1 MEREESTV
9 KAKMAKESAGKG
21 KETREGLEESAE
33 RARESAERGHE
44 TRDGLEE
51 SAARAKMAEG
61 SAGKS
66 KETRVEL
73 EGSAERGEITKIPP
87 EMTEMP
93 ERQNR
98 LGEMVEDIPEMT
110 PPLPPPGP
118 RGRNRSRVQGR
129 GMPSEGQMSQ
139 EGHDAFEIP
148 ETDFTQGLLDPPLAM
163 DVGDVRAWGEVARG
177 ERRWGE
183 YEGSPIEHPPRVWYP
198 EYPPRMGLRFDDG
211 SQVDTA
217 LAWEEI
223 RQGLER
229 VFEAG
234 QDPHP
239 LLRELLEIKAYAN
252 PANRVYLEVE
262 EDPYGEPPSIHRY
275 VPQHIQVLAD
285 PPLDVVG
292 LNGNILAMRVLASVY
307 GLGLGPEGW
316 FWIDDEYFRPEFITS
331 DQLRPRHFGDHPT
344 YGSSMMRRG
353 DSDDE
358 RDDDGSDEIRVEDY
372 RVDDEVWGGMD
383 AWAAYPPGV
392 DDPFDGNMNEFEG
405 EAGTPAPPRMESMS
419 DNEENLIGNLEEKK
433 VRRIPE
439 RWNHHHRPILWVKI
453 AM

>member
-1 MEREESTV
+1 
-9 KAKMAKESAGKG
+9 
-21 KETREGLEESAE
+21 
-33 RARESAERGHE
+33 
-44 TRDGLEE
+44 
-51 SAARAKMAEG
+51 
-61 SAGKS
+61 
-66 KETRVEL
+66 
-73 EGSAERGEITKIPP
+73 
-87 EMTEMP
+87 
-93 ERQNR
+93 
-98 LGEMVEDIPEMT
+98 
-110 PPLPPPGP
+110 
-118 RGRNRSRVQGR
+118 
-129 GMPSEGQMSQ
+129 
-139 EGHDAFEIP
+139 
-148 ETDFTQGLLDPPLAM
+148 
-163 DVGDVRAWGEVARG
+163 
-177 ERRWGE
+177 
-183 YEGSPIEHPPRVWYP
+183 
-198 EYPPRMGLRFDDG
+198 
-211 SQVDTA
+211 
-217 LAWEEI
+217 
-223 RQGLER
+223 
-229 VFEAG
+229 
-234 QDPHP
+234 

-292 LNGNILAMRVLASVY
+292 LNGNILAMGVLASVY

-433 VRRIPE
+433 SEENPREMESSSSTNFVGENCHVMGVGQSLGSSPNHIGDETRMEDDEFRRGWRTP
-439 RWNHHHRPILWVKI
+439 RGTWGTPHL
-453 AM
+453 MMG